1 MEKRRLAPWG
11 IATAAC
17 ILAAMALWAFAQ
29 HGKPEPLRVPTQEEL
44 QRAFPNNVHA
54 VLENA
59 KQFVLYSTEPTP
71 SPTPLSH
78 EKERFHGYGVLG
90 KMTVADP
97 APKKQLLA
105 ALYDGIAEA
114 QRPTKEGFRHTAA
127 GCFNPRHGIRAL
139 SQDGKVVDL
148 LICFSCRN
156 AKAYAGKDAT
166 GFGITKTPQ
175 AFFDRLLKA
184 NGIPIAP

>member
-1 MEKRRLAPWG
+1 MKKRRLVPLG
-11 IATAAC
+11 VATAGC
-17 ILAAMALWAFAQ
+17 IFVAMAWWAFAQ
-29 HGKPEPLRVPTQEEL
+29 HGKPEPLRIPTREEL
-44 QRAFPNNVHA
+44 QRAFPHDVDA

-59 KQFVLYSTEPTP
+59 KRFVLYSTSPTP
-71 SPTPLSH
+71 SGV

-156 AKAYAGKDAT
+156 AKAYAGEDET

-175 AFFDRLLKA
+175 AFFNRMLRA